1 MMLCRSGK
9 CSEIAVG
16 IHVTCWNT
24 ASSYG
29 TSCVGGLEDG

>member
-1 MMLCRSGK
+1 MLCRSGK
-9 CSEIAVG
+9 CSGIAME

-29 TSCVGGLEDG
+29 TSFVGGLEDG